1 MRADCISLYFARLY
15 LCDSSNPNCQRAVVL
30 ALAERT
36 QNGHLRESLPLGYAT
51 VGQCNAL
58 LALYKNGSSYLS
70 ELAKGRCAHAVTC
83 VVVLHEAYV
92 SLPHSPHHK
101 NWALYCYLINNIIL
115 SFNAEAKHQL
125 QKMCSWL
132 VELAKRCGHLC
143 KRT

>member
-1 MRADCISLYFARLY
+1 VRADCISLYFARLY
-15 LCDSSNPNCQRAVVL
+15 LCGSSNPNCQRAVVL

-36 QNGHLRESLPLGYAT
+36 QNGHLRESLPLGYAS

-92 SLPHSPHHK
+92 SLTALTAFPSPQE
-101 NWALYCYLINNIIL
+101 LDSIL
-115 SFNAEAKHQL
+115 SF
-125 QKMCSWL
+125 
-132 VELAKRCGHLC
+132 
-143 KRT
+143 